1 MNASICAVSFYRAE
15 HLELSPNSFEPPIPI
30 MPFDIVADDF
40 TFL

>member
-1 MNASICAVSFYRAE
+1 MNASVCAVYRAE

>member
-1 MNASICAVSFYRAE
+1 MQVFVVFPSI
-15 HLELSPNSFEPPIPI
+15 ELNTLKFEPPIPI